1 MDKKVK
7 SSKLDEDNDSEHEVN
22 KIART
27 AKEIQKVQI
36 ENLMKRIDKPIVLP
50 ENKGVVLKPPKDFIR
65 NIQGSSAGA
74 GSGEFH
80 VYRALRRKELMRL
93 KLMNEE
99 IKKEQDQKEFDDK
112 MNKLKEIEDKKTEKR
127 RKKRQK
133 QKESKKRKLI
143 KEEKEKDEIKTE
155 KNKNDQTK

>member
-7 SSKLDEDNDSEHEVN
+7 TSKLDEDNDSEHEVN

-65 NIQGSSAGA
+65 NIQGI
-74 GSGEFH
+74 F
-80 VYRALRRKELMRL
+80 LLL
-93 KLMNEE
+93 T
-99 IKKEQDQKEFDDK
+99 
-112 MNKLKEIEDKKTEKR
+112 IEMDNF
-127 RKKRQK
+127 QIINNYF
-133 QKESKKRKLI
+133 L
-143 KEEKEKDEIKTE
+143 
-155 KNKNDQTK
+155 

>member
-1 MDKKVK
+1 MDKK
-7 SSKLDEDNDSEHEVN
+7 DNDYNIKTKEKSNDSDSDN

-27 AKEIQKVQI
+27 AKEIQKAHI
-36 ENLMKRIDKPIVLP
+36 EHLMNRIDKPIVLP

-65 NIQGSSAGA
+65 NVQGSSAGA

-80 VYRALRRKELMRL
+80 VYRALRRKELTRL
-93 KLMNEE
+93 KLMEEE
-99 IKKEQDQKEFDDK
+99 IKHEQDQKEFDEK

-133 QKESKKRKLI
+133 QKESKKRKLM
-143 KEEKEKDEIKTE
+143 KEEEK
-155 KNKNDQTK
+155 

>member
-1 MDKKVK
+1 MVQGSIDNN
-7 SSKLDEDNDSEHEVN
+7 SKTKENDNEHEGN

-36 ENLMKRIDKPIVLP
+36 ENLMKRIDKPIILP

-80 VYRALRRKELMRL
+80 VYRALRRKELTRI
-93 KLMNEE
+93 KLMEEE
-99 IKKEQDQKEFDDK
+99 IKK
-112 MNKLKEIEDKKTEKR
+112 
-127 RKKRQK
+127 
-133 QKESKKRKLI
+133 
-143 KEEKEKDEIKTE
+143 
-155 KNKNDQTK
+155 